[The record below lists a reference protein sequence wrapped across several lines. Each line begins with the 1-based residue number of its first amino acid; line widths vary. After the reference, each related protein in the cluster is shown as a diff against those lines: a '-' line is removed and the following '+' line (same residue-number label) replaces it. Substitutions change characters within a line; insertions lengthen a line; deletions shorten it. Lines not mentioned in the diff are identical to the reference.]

1 MIRRRDVS
9 MLPTPLLGG
18 CSRPG
23 GSTIIRVALIT
34 GQNIT
39 FDAAKSLGYFEGSG
53 AKSKR

>member
-9 MLPTPLLGG
+9 MLLAPLLGG

>member
-9 MLPTPLLGG
+9 MLLAPLLGG

-34 GQNIT
+34 GQNEIEKAVVWRA
-39 FDAAKSLGYFEGSG
+39 DWRA
-53 AKSKR
+53 SKVRHAL